1 MGASFY
7 IYIYMQK
14 IDLLLTS
21 FLEALHFGMVHVH
34 VIVIQQ
40 APFVKRHSALLPV
53 PIRRPAQTVVPA
65 FTMHHQVRV
74 LVYVLL
80 TLGQVC
86 MCILKIQKT

>member
-1 MGASFY
+1 
-7 IYIYMQK
+7 
-14 IDLLLTS
+14 
-21 FLEALHFGMVHVH
+21 MVYVH
-34 VIVIQQ
+34 VIVIQR

-53 PIRRPAQTVVPA
+53 PIRRPAQMVVPA
-65 FTMHHQVRV
+65 STLHQQVRV